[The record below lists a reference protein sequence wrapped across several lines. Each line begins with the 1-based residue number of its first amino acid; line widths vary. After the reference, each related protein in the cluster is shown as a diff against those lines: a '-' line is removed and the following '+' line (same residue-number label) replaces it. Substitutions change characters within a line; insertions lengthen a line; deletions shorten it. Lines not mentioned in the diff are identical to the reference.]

1 MSATNAYGNVVLKR
15 GNGAS
20 PEVFTAIAGIRSIN
34 GTKTEV
40 AFNDSTTFDDTG
52 GYRTF
57 EPGLRDP
64 GTLDL
69 EIYFDPN
76 AATYEA
82 LETDHD
88 ANPPTLATYRLEVLT
103 GSQKKIRQFDAYVAS
118 ISEAYEV
125 DGFLQSSVSLRISG
139 PIDRDFS

>member
-1 MSATNAYGNVVLKR
+1 MSAVNAYGNYVLKK

-20 PEVFTAIAGIRSIN
+20 PEVFTAIAGIRSVN
-34 GTKTEV
+34 GIKTEV
-40 AFNDSTTFDDTG
+40 AFNDSTTFDDSG

-64 GTLDL
+64 GTMEL

-76 AATYEA
+76 DSTYED
-82 LETDHD
+82 LEADHD
-88 ANPPTLATYRLEVLT
+88 AQPPALGNYELELLT
-103 GSQKKIRQFDAYVAS
+103 GSQKKVRAFSAYVAS
-118 ISEAYEV
+118 LGESAEV

-139 PIDRDFS
+139 PITRDAS